1 MRSGGITGK
10 WIPGIHG
17 DTPLVVAA
25 RRVLKRRL
33 AAVAHFAPLAA
44 DASQRDIEPV
54 HQLRVA
60 TRRSAAALRL
70 FADVL
75 PRKPTRRLRKLLR
88 CVRRA
93 AAAARR
99 DDVHLEV
106 FAKRAAEAPGGA
118 DPALALVLDAIR
130 DSRRRAQAEVE
141 RAARRVPKLRAA
153 QRKLLAPLRS
163 PAPLPADERSAE
175 CAESPNHRPYTVA
188 ELAAARL
195 PDLLDAVRTRPCAE
209 LREIEQVHSLRIAGK
224 RLRYAL
230 EILAAC
236 FPAEFRSDLY
246 PRLEA
251 FQDRLG
257 EVNDLA
263 EIVQRIDALAE
274 TSEAAV
280 EGETGDAEP
289 RPESLQAL
297 GAAYREQLAARHA
310 ALLEWWAS
318 AESRA
323 IFHELAAMIGEYC
336 EARTAA
342 SMNSP
347 RLTLRSADGAGPNL
361 VPPPEAE
368 HRRVAAIDVGTNSIR
383 LVVAETDPLTGFRVI
398 DDVKETTRLGEG
410 LYSTGSL
417 SEQAVGASLQALSR
431 MRAIAD
437 GYHVERLRAIGT
449 SAVREAR
456 NAAEFI
462 EQARRRAGVA
472 IEVIDA
478 DHEAR
483 LAFSSVAN
491 AFDLSDRQFATV
503 DLGGGSAELVFSSG
517 GLIDAVYKLPLG
529 AVRLTEAY
537 GSFDGR
543 GEYRYGEMRRTVDKL
558 IADVIRHVPDGL
570 ELLVGTG
577 GTFTTLARMSIR
589 RGVLHGHEGRFPFAV
604 RGYELRTDEVSEL
617 LELLR
622 KIPLSQRRRVPGLSA
637 RRAEIIV
644 AGLCVVERL
653 MEHLRVGRLRVHDGG
668 VRDGLLAEMIDDL
681 GVRVTRCP
689 TAARAALV
697 SARAF
702 ARRCRYEKPHSE
714 HVTRLALRIFDQL
727 ASQFADGAGQWG
739 TREHRDLLRA
749 AGVLHDVG
757 MLVDVARHNRHS
769 YDMICRAWLPGWSRR
784 EIELIANIA
793 RYHRGRGP
801 AAGHAAFSKLGDDD
815 QRIAAHLAGILR
827 IADGLDRLHTQNVHD
842 VVVYTDDDRVRFDV
856 RCEGDPAVNLKYAR
870 LKADVFE
877 AAFRTRVELAWAAPA
892 RSAMR
897 GRRR

>member
-1 MRSGGITGK
+1 MMKSAAITGK

-44 DASQRDIEPV
+44 DASQRDVEHV

-70 FADVL
+70 FGDVL
-75 PRKPTRRLRKLLR
+75 PRKPARRLRKLLR
-88 CVRRA
+88 RLRRA

-99 DDVHLEV
+99 DDVHLAV
-106 FAKRAAEAPGGA
+106 FAKRAAETASGA
-118 DPALALVLDAIR
+118 DPASSLMLDAIR
-130 DSRRRAQAEVE
+130 DSRRRAQDDVE
-141 RAARRVPKLRAA
+141 RAARRVPKLLSAR
-153 QRKLLAPLRS
+153 RKLLAPLRN
-163 PAPLPADERSAE
+163 PAPLPDGERRAE
-175 CAESPNHRPYTVA
+175 RGQPPSHRLYTVA

-195 PDLLDAVRTRPCAE
+195 PELLDAVRTRPCAE

-257 EVNDLA
+257 EINDLA
-263 EIVQRIDALAE
+263 EIVGRIDALAKDL
-274 TSEAAV
+274 AAPDTD
-280 EGETGDAEP
+280 GAANAEP
-289 RPESLQAL
+289 RRESIDAL
-297 GAAYREQLAARHA
+297 AACYREQLAARHA
-310 ALLEWWAS
+310 ALLDWWAS

-323 IFHELAAMIGEYC
+323 IFHELAAMIRDYC

-342 SMNSP
+342 ASNGP
-347 RLTLRSADGAGPNL
+347 RLALRPGAAPSL

-417 SEQAVGASLQALSR
+417 SEQASQASLQALAR

-456 NAAEFI
+456 NSAEFL
-462 EQARRRAGVA
+462 EQAQQRAGVA

-483 LAFSSVAN
+483 LAFSSVTN

-517 GLIDAVYKLPLG
+517 GLIDAIHKLPLG

-543 GEYRYGEMRRTVDKL
+543 GEYRYGEMRRAVDKL
-558 IADVIRHVPDGL
+558 IADVVRDVPDAL

-589 RGVLHGHEGRFPFAV
+589 RGALHGHEGRFPFAV
-604 RGYELRTDEVSEL
+604 RGYELRPDEVSEL
-617 LELLR
+617 LEMLR

-653 MEHLRVGRLRVHDGG
+653 MEHLRVERLRVHDGG

-689 TAARAALV
+689 TAARAALAA
-697 SARAF
+697 ARAF
-702 ARRCRYEKPHSE
+702 ARRCRYEKAHSE

-727 ASQFADGAGQWG
+727 ASQFADAAGQWG

-757 MLVDVARHNRHS
+757 MLVDVPRHNRHS

-801 AAGHAAFSKLGDDD
+801 TAEHAAFSKLGDDD

-827 IADGLDRLHTQNVHD
+827 IADGLDHLHTQNVHD
-842 VVVYTDDDRVRFDV
+842 VVAYVDDDHVRFDV
-856 RCEGDPAVNLKYAR
+856 RCDGDPAANLKFAR

-892 RSAMR
+892 RSALR
-897 GRRR
+897 GKGR